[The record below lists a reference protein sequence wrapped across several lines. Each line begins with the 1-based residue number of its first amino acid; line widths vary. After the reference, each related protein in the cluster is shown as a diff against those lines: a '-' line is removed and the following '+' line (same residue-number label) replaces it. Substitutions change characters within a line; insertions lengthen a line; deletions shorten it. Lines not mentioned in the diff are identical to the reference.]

1 MKNIKFIAIVDYTII
16 YCISVCLVTNR
27 FFPLNCIEINVKC
40 YKIVN
45 LNEKMK
51 KFLSKHVKDVGNGD
65 ECLLKYLFFT
75 HCGLQKRSDIRQ
87 REFHKKERKTSKTKC
102 LR

>member
-1 MKNIKFIAIVDYTII
+1 
-16 YCISVCLVTNR
+16 
-27 FFPLNCIEINVKC
+27 
-40 YKIVN
+40 
-45 LNEKMK
+45 MK

-87 REFHKKERKTSKTKC
+87 REFHKKERKTSKIKC